1 MDGRGPVTAWLLAPS
16 AGAPVA
22 SLFGL
27 TTTQALVVLFVLLP
41 FALAAVIVPLVAWRW
56 SKGPRPVLTSEIL
69 ARGVPAEAEILSVR
83 PLGTI
88 LDVRPMVRFQLL
100 VTSARSEERFE
111 LEVVQSLPR
120 AVLRD
125 FKPGDIVEIRLTEDH
140 AAGAIVWAGAQPGR
154 GPETS

>member
-1 MDGRGPVTAWLLAPS
+1 M
-16 AGAPVA
+16 A

-56 SKGPRPVLTSEIL
+56 SREPRPVLTSEIL
-69 ARGVPAEAEILSVR
+69 AGGLPAEAEIISVR
-83 PLGTI
+83 PLGTF

-100 VTSARSEERFE
+100 VTVSPGEDRFE

-120 AVLRD
+120 GVVRD
-125 FKPGDIVEIRLTEDH
+125 FRPGDIVEIRVTEDRS
-140 AAGAIVWAGAQPGR
+140 AGAIVWGGARPG
-154 GPETS
+154 GGKEAL

>member
-1 MDGRGPVTAWLLAPS
+1 MDGLGAVAPWLPALSAKAPM
-16 AGAPVA
+16 A

-56 SKGPRPVLTSEIL
+56 SRGPKPVLTSEIL

-83 PLGTI
+83 PLGTF

-100 VTSARSEERFE
+100 VAAAREEGRFE
-111 LEVVQSLPR
+111 LEVVQSFPR
-120 AVLRD
+120 AALRE
-125 FKPGDIVEIRLTEDH
+125 FRPGDTVEIRLTEDH

-154 GPETS
+154 GTEVR